1 MADSKL
7 SELTAATAAA
17 ATDTTYLVQSSVSK
31 QITVANLFGNVSTPV
46 QFTNSIQV
54 GDHNTITA
62 AGAIST
68 DYNVTYIND
77 PSGGGTCSIGAGLD
91 GQIIIIIMSSNSGG
105 HTIQV
110 SGANVAQT
118 ISLDA
123 AGESATML
131 YDTGLSKW
139 FFIGGSA
146 TVT

>member
-7 SELTAATAAA
+7 SELTSATSAGAS
-17 ATDTTYLVQSSVSK
+17 DTTYLVQSSVSK
-31 QITVANLFGNVSTPV
+31 QITVQNLFGNVSTPV
-46 QFTNSIQV
+46 QFTNSIQI
-54 GDHNTITA
+54 GDHQTMTA
-62 AGAIST
+62 VGAIST
-68 DYNVTYIND
+68 AYNVTYLND
-77 PSGGGTCSIGAGLD
+77 VSAGGTCSLGTGLD
-91 GQIIIIIMSSNSGG
+91 GQVIIIIMSSNSGG
-105 HTIQV
+105 HTVQI

-139 FFIGGSA
+139 YFIGGSA

>member
-7 SELTAATAAA
+7 SELTAATTAA
-17 ATDTTYLVQSSVSK
+17 ATDTAYLVQSSVSK

-123 AGESATML
+123 VGESATML

>member
-7 SELTAATAAA
+7 SELTSATSAGAS
-17 ATDTTYLVQSSVSK
+17 DTTYLVQSSVSK
-31 QITVANLFGNVSTPV
+31 QITVQNLFGNVSTPV
-46 QFTNSIQV
+46 QFTNSIQI
-54 GDHNTITA
+54 GDHQTMTA
-62 AGAIST
+62 VGAIST
-68 DYNVTYIND
+68 AYNVTYLND
-77 PSGGGTCSIGAGLD
+77 VSAGGTCSLGTGLD
-91 GQIIIIIMSSNSGG
+91 GQVIIIIMSSNSGG
-105 HTIQV
+105 HTVQI

-146 TVT
+146 TVS

>member
-7 SELTAATAAA
+7 SELTAATTAA

-46 QFTNSIQV
+46 QFTNSIQI

-123 AGESATML
+123 VGESATML

>member
-7 SELTAATAAA
+7 SELAAATAAA
-17 ATDTTYLVQSSVSK
+17 GTDTTYLVQSSTSK
-31 QITVANLFGNVSTPV
+31 QITVANIFANIATPV
-46 QFTNSIQV
+46 QFTDSIQI
-54 GDHNTITA
+54 GDHQTMTA
-62 AGAIST
+62 VGAIST
-68 DYNVTYIND
+68 AYNVTYLND
-77 PSGGGTCSIGAGLD
+77 VSAGGTCSLGTGLD
-91 GQIIIIIMSSNSGG
+91 GQVIIIIMSSNSGG
-105 HTIQV
+105 HTVQI

-139 FFIGGSA
+139 YFIGGSA

>member
-17 ATDTTYLVQSSVSK
+17 ATDTTYLVQSSTSK
-31 QITVANLFGNVSTPV
+31 QITVANLFGNVATPV
-46 QFTNSIQV
+46 QFTDSIQI

-68 DYNVTYIND
+68 AYNVTYINN

-91 GQIIIIIMSSNSGG
+91 GQVIIIIMSSNSGG

-110 SGANVAQT
+110 SGANVANT
-118 ISLDA
+118 ISFDA
-123 AGESATML
+123 AGESATLL

-146 TVT
+146 TVS

>member
-7 SELTAATAAA
+7 SELTAATTAA

-46 QFTNSIQV
+46 QFTNSIQI

-62 AGAIST
+62 AGAINT
-68 DYNVTYIND
+68 TYNVTYIND

-91 GQIIIIIMSSNSGG
+91 GQIVILIMSSNSGG
-105 HTIQV
+105 HTIRL
-110 SGANVAQT
+110 SGANLVNT
-118 ISLDA
+118 ISFDA

-131 YDTGLSKW
+131 YDTGLGRW

>member
-46 QFTNSIQV
+46 QFTNSIQI
-54 GDHNTITA
+54 GDHQTMTA
-62 AGAIST
+62 VGAIST
-68 DYNVTYIND
+68 SYNVTYLND
-77 PSGGGTCSIGAGLD
+77 VSAGGTCSMGTGLD
-91 GQIIIIIMSSNSGG
+91 GQVIIIIMSSNSGG
-105 HTIQV
+105 HTVQI

-139 FFIGGSA
+139 YFIGGSA
-146 TVT
+146 TVS

>member
-7 SELTAATAAA
+7 SELTAATTAA

-123 AGESATML
+123 VGESATML

>member
-7 SELTAATAAA
+7 SELTAATTAAA
-17 ATDTTYLVQSSVSK
+17 KDTTYLVQSSVSK

-46 QFTNSIQV
+46 QFTNSIQI

-62 AGAIST
+62 ASAINT
-68 DYNVTYIND
+68 AYNVTYIND

-91 GQIIIIIMSSNSGG
+91 GQIVILIMSSNSGG
-105 HTIQV
+105 HTIQL
-110 SGANVAQT
+110 SGANVVNT
-118 ISLDA
+118 ISFDA

>member
-7 SELTAATAAA
+7 SELTAATTAA
-17 ATDTTYLVQSSVSK
+17 ATDTAYLVQSSVSK

-46 QFTNSIQV
+46 QFTNSIQI
-54 GDHNTITA
+54 GDHQIMTA
-62 AGAIST
+62 VGAIST
-68 DYNVTYIND
+68 SYNVTYLND
-77 PSGGGTCSIGAGLD
+77 VSAGGTCSMGTGLD
-91 GQIIIIIMSSNSGG
+91 GQVIIIIMSSNSGG
-105 HTIQV
+105 HTVQI

-139 FFIGGSA
+139 YFIGGSA

>member
-7 SELTAATAAA
+7 SELTAATTAA
-17 ATDTTYLVQSSVSK
+17 ATDTAYLVQSSVSK

-46 QFTNSIQV
+46 QFTNSIQI

>member
-1 MADSKL
+1 MKL
-7 SELTAATAAA
+7 ILCV
-17 ATDTTYLVQSSVSK
+17 LL
-31 QITVANLFGNVSTPV
+31 ILFSFPFKTFSAEVLQVTSP
-46 QFTNSIQV
+46 SILQV
-54 GDHNTITA
+54 GDNNTITA

>member
-7 SELTAATAAA
+7 SELTSATSAGAS
-17 ATDTTYLVQSSVSK
+17 DTTYLVQSSVSK
-31 QITVANLFGNVSTPV
+31 QITVQNLFGNVSTPV
-46 QFTNSIQV
+46 QFTSSIQI
-54 GDHNTITA
+54 GDHQTMTA
-62 AGAIST
+62 VGAIST
-68 DYNVTYIND
+68 AYNVTYISD
-77 PSGGGTCSIGAGLD
+77 VSAGGTCSIGTGLD
-91 GQIIIIIMSSNSGG
+91 GQVIIIIMSSNSGG
-105 HTIQV
+105 HTVQI

-139 FFIGGSA
+139 YFIGGSA

>member
-7 SELTAATAAA
+7 SELTAATTAA
-17 ATDTTYLVQSSVSK
+17 ATDTAYLVQSSVSK

-46 QFTNSIQV
+46 QFTNSIQI

-123 AGESATML
+123 VGESATML

>member
-46 QFTNSIQV
+46 QFTNSIQI
-54 GDHNTITA
+54 GDHQTMTA
-62 AGAIST
+62 VGAIST
-68 DYNVTYIND
+68 SYNVTYLND
-77 PSGGGTCSIGAGLD
+77 VSAGGTCSLGTGLD
-91 GQIIIIIMSSNSGG
+91 GQVIIIIMSSNSGG
-105 HTIQV
+105 HTVQI

-139 FFIGGSA
+139 YFIGGSA
-146 TVT
+146 TVS